1 MSLTELF
8 IRRPVMTVLLNIAL
22 IAVGLTALGKI
33 PVAALPR
40 YDTPTINVSASLNGA
55 SPETMARSVAL
66 PLEKQF
72 STIAGVNA
80 ITSSSS
86 LGRTSITLEFSAE
99 RDIDSAAGDVQS
111 ALLRTQRALPAEMT
125 DLPSYRKVNPA
136 DAPILILAL
145 SSPTMSLV
153 QVTNFA
159 ENLVS
164 PSLSTI
170 NGVAQVSV
178 WGAKRYAVRVEANP
192 QELALRGLTLD
203 DVAASIRAT
212 NANSA
217 MGQIQGSGQTLII
230 EANTQ
235 LESAAEF
242 RNLIVA
248 MRGGTPVYLRDVAT
262 IRDGS
267 ENERSLSRYN
277 GTPSVILG
285 VQRQP
290 DANTVAVIEAI
301 YAAMPKLA
309 EQLPPDV
316 KLHSLND
323 RGESIREALHD
334 IYFTLALTIAL
345 VVLVIFLFLRR
356 LSATII
362 PTLSIPIS
370 LIAAMSLLYYM
381 GYSLDNISLLG
392 ITLAVGL
399 VVDDAIVMLENI
411 VRHIEEGMAPFA
423 AAIKGAREVAFTII
437 SISISLVAVLI
448 PIFFM
453 PGTMGLLF
461 HEFAVI
467 VGLAILVSA
476 VVSLTLVPMLC
487 SRFLKHET
495 REQAEQSIAYRG
507 TAWFEFIFQG
517 TLRGYARALDWAL
530 AHRKTMVSVTL
541 GSVALTVYLFT
552 AMPKGF
558 FPSEDIGQVMATVV
572 GSQDVG
578 PATMQRQLDE
588 VAQRT
593 QGVAAV
599 GNMAA
604 AVFGGNTG
612 RMFISLKPKS
622 ERGDI
627 KQVLGELRRAAGS
640 VPGVKVFFIP
650 LQNLRVGGRMSRS
663 RYQYTL
669 QSVNGGDLEA
679 WVDRVSDAMKSDER
693 FTDVNSD
700 AENKALQAEI
710 VVDKERAQRLGI
722 SSQSLR
728 TMMYSAFG
736 ERQVA
741 SIYTDSGAWSVIL
754 TIDNPKGQS
763 ELDLMQLHLRTG
775 SGELV
780 PLSAFASVKRTL
792 GPTSINHQGQLQA
805 VTLSFNLAPDVPLGE
820 ATKAL
825 DGYVKDMNM
834 PASVITT
841 YGGDAA
847 VFQSSQTSQVVLLVA
862 ALVVIYILLGM
873 LYESFIH
880 PITIL
885 AGLPSAVVGG
895 LLTLQ
900 FFGQDLTIIATIGL
914 LMLIG
919 IVKKNAIMMI
929 DFALQAQREQGLAAS
944 DAMRQACLLR
954 FRPIMMTTLT
964 AAIGALPIAL
974 GAGAGA
980 ELRQPLGL
988 AVVGG
993 LILSQVVT
1001 LFITPV
1007 IYVLLDRFSGD
1018 GPITKAA

>member
-40 YDTPTINVSASLNGA
+40 YDTPTINVSARLNGA

-86 LGRTSITLEFSAE
+86 LGRTSITLEFSAD
-99 RDIDSAAGDVQS
+99 RNIDAAAGDVQS

-153 QVTNFA
+153 QVTDFA

-381 GYSLDNISLLG
+381 GYSLNNISLLG

-423 AAIKGAREVAFTII
+423 AAIKGAREVAFTIV

-453 PGTMGLLF
+453 PGTIGLLF

-517 TLRGYARALDWAL
+517 TLRAYARALDWAL

-552 AMPKGF
+552 VMPKGF

-763 ELDLMQLHLRTG
+763 ELDLMQLHLRTA

-805 VTLSFNLAPDVPLGE
+805 VTLSFNLAPNVPLGE

-825 DGYVKDMNM
+825 DGYVKDMNL
-834 PASVITT
+834 PASVITS

-847 VFQSSQTSQVVLLVA
+847 VFQSSQTSQVVLLLA

-900 FFGQDLTIIATIGL
+900 FFGQDLTLIATIGL

-929 DFALQAQREQGLAAS
+929 DFALQAQREQGLAAN

>member
-40 YDTPTINVSASLNGA
+40 YDTPTINVSAQLNGA

-86 LGRTSITLEFSAE
+86 LGRTSITLEFSAD
-99 RDIDSAAGDVQS
+99 RNIDAAAGDVQS

-153 QVTNFA
+153 QVTDFA

-381 GYSLDNISLLG
+381 GYSLNNISLLG

-423 AAIKGAREVAFTII
+423 AAIKGAREVAFTIV

-453 PGTMGLLF
+453 PGTIGLLF

-552 AMPKGF
+552 VMPKGF

-763 ELDLMQLHLRTG
+763 ELDLMQLHLRTA

-805 VTLSFNLAPDVPLGE
+805 VTLSFNLAPNVPLGE

-825 DGYVKDMNM
+825 DGYVKDMNL
-834 PASVITT
+834 PASVITS

-847 VFQSSQTSQVVLLVA
+847 VFQSSQTSQVVLLLA

-900 FFGQDLTIIATIGL
+900 FFGQDLTLIATIGL

-929 DFALQAQREQGLAAS
+929 DFALQAQREQGLAAN

>member
-507 TAWFEFIFQG
+507 TAWFEFIFQA
-517 TLRGYARALDWAL
+517 TLRGYARALDEAL

-820 ATKAL
+820 ATRAL

-929 DFALQAQREQGLAAS
+929 DFALQAQREQGLAAN

>member
-1 MSLTELF
+1 
-8 IRRPVMTVLLNIAL
+8 
-22 IAVGLTALGKI
+22 
-33 PVAALPR
+33 
-40 YDTPTINVSASLNGA
+40 
-55 SPETMARSVAL
+55 MARSVAL

-86 LGRTSITLEFSAE
+86 LGRTSITLEFSAD
-99 RDIDSAAGDVQS
+99 RNIDAAAGDVQS

-153 QVTNFA
+153 QVTDFA

-423 AAIKGAREVAFTII
+423 AAIKGAREVAFTIV

-453 PGTMGLLF
+453 PGTIGLLF

-552 AMPKGF
+552 VMPKGF

-763 ELDLMQLHLRTG
+763 ELDLMQLHLRTA

-805 VTLSFNLAPDVPLGE
+805 VTLSFNLAPNVPLGE

-825 DGYVKDMNM
+825 DGYVKDMNL
-834 PASVITT
+834 PASVITS

-847 VFQSSQTSQVVLLVA
+847 VFQSSQTSQVVLLLA

-900 FFGQDLTIIATIGL
+900 FFGQDLTLIATIGL

-929 DFALQAQREQGLAAS
+929 DFALQAQREQGLAAN

-1007 IYVLLDRFSGD
+1007 IYVLLDRFSGN

>member
-86 LGRTSITLEFSAE
+86 LGRTSITLEFSAD
-99 RDIDSAAGDVQS
+99 RNIDAAAGDVQS

-153 QVTNFA
+153 QVTDFA

-423 AAIKGAREVAFTII
+423 AAIKGAREVAFTIV

-453 PGTMGLLF
+453 PGTIGLLF

-552 AMPKGF
+552 VMPKGF

-763 ELDLMQLHLRTG
+763 ELDLMQLHLRTA

-805 VTLSFNLAPDVPLGE
+805 VTLSFNLAPNVPLGE

-825 DGYVKDMNM
+825 DGYVKDMNL
-834 PASVITT
+834 PASVITS

-847 VFQSSQTSQVVLLVA
+847 VFQSSQTSQVVLLLA

-900 FFGQDLTIIATIGL
+900 FFGQDLTLIATIGL

-929 DFALQAQREQGLAAS
+929 DFALQAQREQGLAAN

>member
-40 YDTPTINVSASLNGA
+40 YDTPTINVSARLNGA

-86 LGRTSITLEFSAE
+86 LGRTSITLEFSAD
-99 RDIDSAAGDVQS
+99 RNIDAAAGDVQS

-153 QVTNFA
+153 QVTDFA

-381 GYSLDNISLLG
+381 GYSLNNISLLG

-423 AAIKGAREVAFTII
+423 AAIKGAREVAFTIV

-453 PGTMGLLF
+453 PGTIGLLF

-552 AMPKGF
+552 VMPKGF

-763 ELDLMQLHLRTG
+763 ELDLMQLHLRTA

-805 VTLSFNLAPDVPLGE
+805 VTLSFNLAPNVPLGE

-825 DGYVKDMNM
+825 DGYVKDMNL
-834 PASVITT
+834 PASVITS

-847 VFQSSQTSQVVLLVA
+847 VFQSSQTSQVVLLLA

-900 FFGQDLTIIATIGL
+900 FFGQDLTLIATIGL

-929 DFALQAQREQGLAAS
+929 DFALQAQREQGLAAN

>member
-40 YDTPTINVSASLNGA
+40 YDTPTINVSARLNGA

-86 LGRTSITLEFSAE
+86 LGRTSITLEFSAD
-99 RDIDSAAGDVQS
+99 RNIDAAAGDVQS

-153 QVTNFA
+153 QVTDFA

-381 GYSLDNISLLG
+381 GYSLNNISLLG

-423 AAIKGAREVAFTII
+423 AAIKGAREVAFTIV

-453 PGTMGLLF
+453 PGTIGLLF

-552 AMPKGF
+552 VMPKGF

-763 ELDLMQLHLRTG
+763 ELDLMQLHLRTAY
-775 SGELV
+775 GELV

-805 VTLSFNLAPDVPLGE
+805 VTLSFNLAPNVPLGE

-825 DGYVKDMNM
+825 DGYVKDMNL
-834 PASVITT
+834 PASVITS

-847 VFQSSQTSQVVLLVA
+847 VFQSSQTSQVVLLLA

-900 FFGQDLTIIATIGL
+900 FFGQDLTLIATIGL

-929 DFALQAQREQGLAAS
+929 DFALQAQREQGLAAN

>member
-40 YDTPTINVSASLNGA
+40 YDTPTINVSARLNGA

-86 LGRTSITLEFSAE
+86 LGRTSITLEFSAD
-99 RDIDSAAGDVQS
+99 RNIDAAAGDVQS

-381 GYSLDNISLLG
+381 GYSLNNISLLG

-423 AAIKGAREVAFTII
+423 AAIKGAREVAFTIV

-453 PGTMGLLF
+453 PGTIGLLF

-552 AMPKGF
+552 VMPKGF

-622 ERGDI
+622 ERDDI

-763 ELDLMQLHLRTG
+763 ELDLMQLHLRTA

-805 VTLSFNLAPDVPLGE
+805 VTLSFNLAPNVPLGE

-825 DGYVKDMNM
+825 DGYVKDMNL
-834 PASVITT
+834 PASVITS

-847 VFQSSQTSQVVLLVA
+847 VFQSSQTSQVVLLLA

-900 FFGQDLTIIATIGL
+900 FFGQDLTLIATIGL

-929 DFALQAQREQGLAAS
+929 DFALQAQREQGLAAN

>member
-40 YDTPTINVSASLNGA
+40 YDTPTINVSARLNGA

-86 LGRTSITLEFSAE
+86 LGRTSITLEFSAD
-99 RDIDSAAGDVQS
+99 RNIDAAAGDVQS

-153 QVTNFA
+153 QVTDFA

-381 GYSLDNISLLG
+381 GHSLNNISLLG

-423 AAIKGAREVAFTII
+423 AAIKGAREVAFTIV

-453 PGTMGLLF
+453 PGTIGLLF

-530 AHRKTMVSVTL
+530 ANRKTMVSVTL

-552 AMPKGF
+552 VMPKGF

-679 WVDRVSDAMKSDER
+679 WVDRVSDAMKADER

-763 ELDLMQLHLRTG
+763 ELDLMQLHLRTA

-805 VTLSFNLAPDVPLGE
+805 VTLSFNLAPNVPLGE

-825 DGYVKDMNM
+825 DGYVKDMNL
-834 PASVITT
+834 PASVITS

-847 VFQSSQTSQVVLLVA
+847 VFQSSQTSQVVLLLA

-900 FFGQDLTIIATIGL
+900 FFGQDLTLIATIGL

-929 DFALQAQREQGLAAS
+929 DFALQAQREQGLAAN

-1007 IYVLLDRFSGD
+1007 IYVLLDHFSGD

>member
-40 YDTPTINVSASLNGA
+40 YDTPTINVSARLNGA

-86 LGRTSITLEFSAE
+86 LGRTSITLEFSAD
-99 RDIDSAAGDVQS
+99 RNIDAAAGDVQS

-153 QVTNFA
+153 QVTDFA

-381 GYSLDNISLLG
+381 GYSLNNISLLG

-423 AAIKGAREVAFTII
+423 AAIKGAREVAFTIV

-453 PGTMGLLF
+453 PGTIGLLF

-530 AHRKTMVSVTL
+530 AHGKTMVSVTL

-552 AMPKGF
+552 VMPKGF

-679 WVDRVSDAMKSDER
+679 WVDRVSDAMKADER

-763 ELDLMQLHLRTG
+763 ELDLMQLHLRTA

-805 VTLSFNLAPDVPLGE
+805 VTLSFNLAPNVPLGE

-825 DGYVKDMNM
+825 DGYVKDMNL
-834 PASVITT
+834 PASVITS

-847 VFQSSQTSQVVLLVA
+847 VFQSSQTSQVVLLLA

-900 FFGQDLTIIATIGL
+900 FFGQDLTVIATIGL

-929 DFALQAQREQGLAAS
+929 DFALQAQREQGLAAN

>member
-381 GYSLDNISLLG
+381 GYSLNNISLLG

-423 AAIKGAREVAFTII
+423 AAIKGAREVAFTIV

-552 AMPKGF
+552 VMPKGF

-763 ELDLMQLHLRTG
+763 ELDLM
-775 SGELV
+775 
-780 PLSAFASVKRTL
+780 
-792 GPTSINHQGQLQA
+792 
-805 VTLSFNLAPDVPLGE
+805 
-820 ATKAL
+820 
-825 DGYVKDMNM
+825 
-834 PASVITT
+834 
-841 YGGDAA
+841 
-847 VFQSSQTSQVVLLVA
+847 
-862 ALVVIYILLGM
+862 
-873 LYESFIH
+873 
-880 PITIL
+880 
-885 AGLPSAVVGG
+885 
-895 LLTLQ
+895 
-900 FFGQDLTIIATIGL
+900 
-914 LMLIG
+914 
-919 IVKKNAIMMI
+919 
-929 DFALQAQREQGLAAS
+929 
-944 DAMRQACLLR
+944 
-954 FRPIMMTTLT
+954 
-964 AAIGALPIAL
+964 
-974 GAGAGA
+974 
-980 ELRQPLGL
+980 
-988 AVVGG
+988 
-993 LILSQVVT
+993 
-1001 LFITPV
+1001 
-1007 IYVLLDRFSGD
+1007 
-1018 GPITKAA
+1018 

>member
-825 DGYVKDMNM
+825 DGYVKDMNL
-834 PASVITT
+834 PASVITS

>member
-86 LGRTSITLEFSAE
+86 LGRTSITLEFSAD
-99 RDIDSAAGDVQS
+99 RNIDAAAGDVQS

-423 AAIKGAREVAFTII
+423 AAIKGAREVAFTIV

-805 VTLSFNLAPDVPLGE
+805 VTLSFNLAPNVPLGE

-825 DGYVKDMNM
+825 DGYVKDMNL
-834 PASVITT
+834 PASVITS

>member
-40 YDTPTINVSASLNGA
+40 YDTPTINVSARLNGA

-86 LGRTSITLEFSAE
+86 LGRTSITLEFSAD
-99 RDIDSAAGDVQS
+99 RNIDAAAGDVQS

-153 QVTNFA
+153 QVTDFA

-381 GYSLDNISLLG
+381 GYSLNNISLLG

-423 AAIKGAREVAFTII
+423 AAIKGAREVAFTIV

-453 PGTMGLLF
+453 PGTIGLLF

-517 TLRGYARALDWAL
+517 ALRGYARALDWAL

-552 AMPKGF
+552 VMPKGF

-763 ELDLMQLHLRTG
+763 ELDLMQLHLRTA

-805 VTLSFNLAPDVPLGE
+805 VTLSFNLAPNVPLGE

-825 DGYVKDMNM
+825 DGYVKDMNL
-834 PASVITT
+834 PASVITS

-847 VFQSSQTSQVVLLVA
+847 VFQSSQTSQVVLLLA

-900 FFGQDLTIIATIGL
+900 FFGQDLTLIATIGL

-929 DFALQAQREQGLAAS
+929 DFALQAQREQGLAAN

>member
-40 YDTPTINVSASLNGA
+40 YDTPTINVSARLNGA

-86 LGRTSITLEFSAE
+86 LGRTSITLEFSAD
-99 RDIDSAAGDVQS
+99 RNIDAAAGDVQS

-153 QVTNFA
+153 QVTDFA

-381 GYSLDNISLLG
+381 GYSLNNISLLG

-423 AAIKGAREVAFTII
+423 AAIKGAREVAFTIV

-453 PGTMGLLF
+453 PGTIGLLF

-552 AMPKGF
+552 VMPKGF

-669 QSVNGGDLEA
+669 QSVSGGDLEA

-763 ELDLMQLHLRTG
+763 ELDLMQLHLRTA

-805 VTLSFNLAPDVPLGE
+805 VTLSFNLAPNVPLGE

-825 DGYVKDMNM
+825 DGYVKDMNL
-834 PASVITT
+834 PASVITS

-847 VFQSSQTSQVVLLVA
+847 VFQSSQTSQVVLLLA

-900 FFGQDLTIIATIGL
+900 FFGQDLTLIATIGL

-929 DFALQAQREQGLAAS
+929 DFALQAQREQGLAAN

>member
-40 YDTPTINVSASLNGA
+40 YDTPTINVSARLNGA

-86 LGRTSITLEFSAE
+86 LGRTSITLEFSAD
-99 RDIDSAAGDVQS
+99 RDIDAAAGDVQS

-153 QVTNFA
+153 QVTDFA

-381 GYSLDNISLLG
+381 GYSLNNISLLG

-423 AAIKGAREVAFTII
+423 AAIKGAREVAFTIV

-453 PGTMGLLF
+453 PGTIGLLF

-552 AMPKGF
+552 VMPKGF

-763 ELDLMQLHLRTG
+763 ELDLMQLHLRTA

-805 VTLSFNLAPDVPLGE
+805 VTLSFNLAPNVPLGE

-825 DGYVKDMNM
+825 DGYVKDMNL
-834 PASVITT
+834 PASVITS

-847 VFQSSQTSQVVLLVA
+847 VFQSSQTSQVVLLLA

-900 FFGQDLTIIATIGL
+900 FFGQDLTLIATIGL

-929 DFALQAQREQGLAAS
+929 DFALQAQREQGLAAN

>member
-235 LESAAEF
+235 LESAVEF

-885 AGLPSAVVGG
+885 AGLPSALVGG

>member
-40 YDTPTINVSASLNGA
+40 YDTPTINVSARLNGA

-86 LGRTSITLEFSAE
+86 LGRTSITLEFSAD
-99 RDIDSAAGDVQS
+99 RNIDAAAGDVQS

-153 QVTNFA
+153 QVTDFA

-381 GYSLDNISLLG
+381 GYSLNNISLLG

-423 AAIKGAREVAFTII
+423 AAIKGAREVAFTIV

-453 PGTMGLLF
+453 PGTIGLLF

-495 REQAEQSIAYRG
+495 REQPEQSIAYRG

-552 AMPKGF
+552 VMPKGF

-700 AENKALQAEI
+700 AENKALQAAI

-763 ELDLMQLHLRTG
+763 ELDLMQLHLRTA

-805 VTLSFNLAPDVPLGE
+805 VTLSFNLAPNVPLGE

-825 DGYVKDMNM
+825 DGYVKDMNL
-834 PASVITT
+834 PASVITS

-847 VFQSSQTSQVVLLVA
+847 VFQSSQTSQVVLLLA

-900 FFGQDLTIIATIGL
+900 FFGQDLTLIATIGL

-929 DFALQAQREQGLAAS
+929 DFALQAQREQGLAAN

>member
-775 SGELV
+775 YGELV

-929 DFALQAQREQGLAAS
+929 DFALQAQREQGLAAN

>member
-40 YDTPTINVSASLNGA
+40 YDTPTINVSARLNGA

-86 LGRTSITLEFSAE
+86 LGRTSITLEFSAD
-99 RDIDSAAGDVQS
+99 RNIDAAAGDVQS

-153 QVTNFA
+153 QITDFA

-381 GYSLDNISLLG
+381 GYSLNNISLLG

-423 AAIKGAREVAFTII
+423 AAIKGAREVAFTIV

-453 PGTMGLLF
+453 PGTIGLLF

-552 AMPKGF
+552 VMPKGF

-763 ELDLMQLHLRTG
+763 ELDLMQLHLRTA

-805 VTLSFNLAPDVPLGE
+805 VTLSFNLAPNVPLGE

-825 DGYVKDMNM
+825 DGYVKDMNL
-834 PASVITT
+834 PASVITS

-847 VFQSSQTSQVVLLVA
+847 VFQSSQTSQVVLLLA

-900 FFGQDLTIIATIGL
+900 FFGQDLTLIATIGL

-929 DFALQAQREQGLAAS
+929 DFALQAQREQGLAAN

>member
-1 MSLTELF
+1 
-8 IRRPVMTVLLNIAL
+8 
-22 IAVGLTALGKI
+22 
-33 PVAALPR
+33 
-40 YDTPTINVSASLNGA
+40 
-55 SPETMARSVAL
+55 MARSVAL

-80 ITSSSS
+80 NTSSSS
-86 LGRTSITLEFSAE
+86 LGRTSITLEFSAD
-99 RDIDSAAGDVQS
+99 RNIDAAAGDVQS

-153 QVTNFA
+153 QVTDFA

-267 ENERSLSRYN
+267 ENEGSLSRYN

-381 GYSLDNISLLG
+381 GYSLNNISLLG

-423 AAIKGAREVAFTII
+423 AAIKGAREVAFTIV

-453 PGTMGLLF
+453 PGTIGLLF

-552 AMPKGF
+552 VMPKGF

-763 ELDLMQLHLRTG
+763 ELDLMQLHLRTA

-805 VTLSFNLAPDVPLGE
+805 VTLSFNLAPNVPLGE

-825 DGYVKDMNM
+825 DGYVKDMNL
-834 PASVITT
+834 PASVITS

-847 VFQSSQTSQVVLLVA
+847 VFQSSQTSQVVLLLA

-900 FFGQDLTIIATIGL
+900 FFGQDLTLIATIGL

-929 DFALQAQREQGLAAS
+929 DFALQAQREQGLAAN

>member
-40 YDTPTINVSASLNGA
+40 YDTPTINVSARLNGA

-86 LGRTSITLEFSAE
+86 LGRTSITLEFSEE

-153 QVTNFA
+153 QVTDFA

-381 GYSLDNISLLG
+381 GYSLNNISLLG

-423 AAIKGAREVAFTII
+423 AAIKGAREVAFTIV

-453 PGTMGLLF
+453 PGTIGLLF

-552 AMPKGF
+552 VMPKGF

-763 ELDLMQLHLRTG
+763 ELDLMQLHLRTA

-805 VTLSFNLAPDVPLGE
+805 VTLSFNLAPNVPLGE

-825 DGYVKDMNM
+825 DGYVKDMNL
-834 PASVITT
+834 PASVITS

-847 VFQSSQTSQVVLLVA
+847 VFQSSQTSQVVLLLA

-900 FFGQDLTIIATIGL
+900 FFGQDLTLIATIGL

-929 DFALQAQREQGLAAS
+929 DFALQAQREQGLAAN

>member
-900 FFGQDLTIIATIGL
+900 FFGQDLTLIATIGL

>member
-40 YDTPTINVSASLNGA
+40 YDTPTINVSARLNGA

-86 LGRTSITLEFSAE
+86 LGRTSITLEFSAD
-99 RDIDSAAGDVQS
+99 RNIDAAAGDVQS

-153 QVTNFA
+153 QVTDFA

-381 GYSLDNISLLG
+381 GYSLNNISLLG

-423 AAIKGAREVAFTII
+423 AAIKGAREVAFTIV

-453 PGTMGLLF
+453 PGTIGLLF

-552 AMPKGF
+552 VMPKGF

-599 GNMAA
+599 GNMATV
-604 AVFGGNTG
+604 VFGGNTG

-763 ELDLMQLHLRTG
+763 ELDLMQLHLRTA

-780 PLSAFASVKRTL
+780 PLSAFASVKRIL

-805 VTLSFNLAPDVPLGE
+805 VTLSFNLAPNVPLGE

-825 DGYVKDMNM
+825 DGYVKDMNL
-834 PASVITT
+834 PASVITS

-847 VFQSSQTSQVVLLVA
+847 VFQSSQTSQVVLLLA

-900 FFGQDLTIIATIGL
+900 FFGQDLTLIATIGL

-929 DFALQAQREQGLAAS
+929 DFALQAQREQGLAAN

-964 AAIGALPIAL
+964 AAIGGLPIAL

>member
-40 YDTPTINVSASLNGA
+40 YDTPTINVSARLNGA

-86 LGRTSITLEFSAE
+86 LGRTSITLEFSAD
-99 RDIDSAAGDVQS
+99 RNIDAAAGDVQS

-136 DAPILILAL
+136 DTPILILAL

-153 QVTNFA
+153 QVTDFA

-381 GYSLDNISLLG
+381 GYSLNNISLLG

-423 AAIKGAREVAFTII
+423 AAIKGAREVAFTIV

-453 PGTMGLLF
+453 PGTIGLLF

-552 AMPKGF
+552 VMPKGF

-763 ELDLMQLHLRTG
+763 ELDLMQLHLRTA

-805 VTLSFNLAPDVPLGE
+805 VTLSFNLAPNVPLGE

-825 DGYVKDMNM
+825 DGYVKDMNL
-834 PASVITT
+834 PASVITS

-847 VFQSSQTSQVVLLVA
+847 VFQSSQTSQVVLLLA

-900 FFGQDLTIIATIGL
+900 FFGQDLTLIATIGL

-929 DFALQAQREQGLAAS
+929 DFALQAQREHGLAAT

>member
-1 MSLTELF
+1 
-8 IRRPVMTVLLNIAL
+8 
-22 IAVGLTALGKI
+22 
-33 PVAALPR
+33 
-40 YDTPTINVSASLNGA
+40 
-55 SPETMARSVAL
+55 
-66 PLEKQF
+66 
-72 STIAGVNA
+72 
-80 ITSSSS
+80 
-86 LGRTSITLEFSAE
+86 
-99 RDIDSAAGDVQS
+99 
-111 ALLRTQRALPAEMT
+111 
-125 DLPSYRKVNPA
+125 
-136 DAPILILAL
+136 
-145 SSPTMSLV
+145 
-153 QVTNFA
+153 
-159 ENLVS
+159 LVS

-381 GYSLDNISLLG
+381 GYSLNNISLLG

-423 AAIKGAREVAFTII
+423 AAIKGAREVAFTIV

-453 PGTMGLLF
+453 PGTIGLLF

-552 AMPKGF
+552 VMPKGF

-763 ELDLMQLHLRTG
+763 ELDLMQLHLRTA

-805 VTLSFNLAPDVPLGE
+805 VTLSFNLAPNVPLGE

-825 DGYVKDMNM
+825 DGYVKDMNL
-834 PASVITT
+834 PASVITS

-847 VFQSSQTSQVVLLVA
+847 VFQSSQTSQVVLLLA

-900 FFGQDLTIIATIGL
+900 FFGQDLTLIATIGL

-929 DFALQAQREQGLAAS
+929 DFALQAQREQGLAAN

-1007 IYVLLDRFSGD
+1007 IYVLLDRFSGN

>member
-40 YDTPTINVSASLNGA
+40 YDTPTINVSARLNGA

-99 RDIDSAAGDVQS
+99 RNIDSAAGDVQS

-153 QVTNFA
+153 QVTDFA

-381 GYSLDNISLLG
+381 GYSLNNISLLG

-423 AAIKGAREVAFTII
+423 AAIKGAREVAFTIV

-453 PGTMGLLF
+453 PGTIGLLF

-679 WVDRVSDAMKSDER
+679 WVDRVSDAMKADER

-763 ELDLMQLHLRTG
+763 ELDLMQLHLRTA

-805 VTLSFNLAPDVPLGE
+805 VTLSFNLAPNVPLGE

-825 DGYVKDMNM
+825 DGYVKDMNL
-834 PASVITT
+834 PASVITS

-847 VFQSSQTSQVVLLVA
+847 VFQSSQTSQVVLLLA

-900 FFGQDLTIIATIGL
+900 FFGQDLTLIATIGL

-929 DFALQAQREQGLAAS
+929 DFALQAQREQGLAAN

>member
-153 QVTNFA
+153 QVTDFA

-805 VTLSFNLAPDVPLGE
+805 VTLSFNLAPNVPLGE

-1007 IYVLLDRFSGD
+1007 IYVLLDRFSGN

>member
-86 LGRTSITLEFSAE
+86 LGRTSITLEFSEE

-153 QVTNFA
+153 QVTDFA

-381 GYSLDNISLLG
+381 GYSLNNISLLG

-453 PGTMGLLF
+453 PGTIGLLF

-552 AMPKGF
+552 VMPKGF

-763 ELDLMQLHLRTG
+763 ELDLMQLHLRTA

-805 VTLSFNLAPDVPLGE
+805 VTLSFNLAPNVPLGE

-825 DGYVKDMNM
+825 DGYVKDMNL
-834 PASVITT
+834 PASVITS

-847 VFQSSQTSQVVLLVA
+847 VFQSSQTSQVVLLLA

-900 FFGQDLTIIATIGL
+900 FFGQDLTLIATIGL

-929 DFALQAQREQGLAAS
+929 DFALQAQREQGLAAN

>member
-805 VTLSFNLAPDVPLGE
+805 VTLSFNLAPNVPLGE

-825 DGYVKDMNM
+825 DGYVKDMNL
-834 PASVITT
+834 PASVITS

>member
-381 GYSLDNISLLG
+381 GYSLNNISLLG

-423 AAIKGAREVAFTII
+423 AAIKGAREVAFTIV

-929 DFALQAQREQGLAAS
+929 DFALQAQREQGLAAN

>member
-40 YDTPTINVSASLNGA
+40 YDTPTINVSARLNGA

-86 LGRTSITLEFSAE
+86 LGRTSITLEFSAD
-99 RDIDSAAGDVQS
+99 RNIDAAAGDVQS

-153 QVTNFA
+153 QVTDFA

-381 GYSLDNISLLG
+381 GYSLNNISLLG

-423 AAIKGAREVAFTII
+423 AAIKGAREVAFTIV

-453 PGTMGLLF
+453 PGTIGLLF

-552 AMPKGF
+552 VMPKGF

-763 ELDLMQLHLRTG
+763 ELDLMQLHLRTA

-805 VTLSFNLAPDVPLGE
+805 VTLSFNLAPNVPLGE

-825 DGYVKDMNM
+825 DGYVKDMNL
-834 PASVITT
+834 PASVITS

-847 VFQSSQTSQVVLLVA
+847 VFQSSQTSQVVLLLA

-900 FFGQDLTIIATIGL
+900 FFGQDLTLIATIGL

-929 DFALQAQREQGLAAS
+929 DFALQAQREQGLAAN

-1007 IYVLLDRFSGD
+1007 IYVLLDRFSGN

>member
-1007 IYVLLDRFSGD
+1007 IYVLLDRFSGN

>member
-40 YDTPTINVSASLNGA
+40 YDTPTINVSARLNGA

-86 LGRTSITLEFSAE
+86 LGRTSITLEFSAD
-99 RDIDSAAGDVQS
+99 RNIDAAAGDVQS

-153 QVTNFA
+153 QVTDFA

-381 GYSLDNISLLG
+381 GYSLNNISLLG

-423 AAIKGAREVAFTII
+423 AAIKGAREVAFTIV

-453 PGTMGLLF
+453 PGTIGLLF

-517 TLRGYARALDWAL
+517 ALRGYARALDWAL

-552 AMPKGF
+552 VMPKGF

-679 WVDRVSDAMKSDER
+679 WVDRVSDAMKADER

-763 ELDLMQLHLRTG
+763 ELDLMQLHLRTA

-805 VTLSFNLAPDVPLGE
+805 VTLSFNLAPNVPLGE

-825 DGYVKDMNM
+825 DGYVKDMNL
-834 PASVITT
+834 PASVITS

-847 VFQSSQTSQVVLLVA
+847 VFQSSQTSQVVLLLA

-900 FFGQDLTIIATIGL
+900 FFGQDLTLIATIGL

-929 DFALQAQREQGLAAS
+929 DFALQAQREQGLAAN

>member
-99 RDIDSAAGDVQS
+99 RNIDAAAGDVQS

>member
-86 LGRTSITLEFSAE
+86 LGRTSITLEFSEE

-847 VFQSSQTSQVVLLVA
+847 VFQSSQASQVVLLVA

-1007 IYVLLDRFSGD
+1007 IYVLLDRFSGN

>member
-153 QVTNFA
+153 QVTDFA

-552 AMPKGF
+552 VMPKGF

-763 ELDLMQLHLRTG
+763 ELDLMQLHLRTA

-929 DFALQAQREQGLAAS
+929 DFALQAQREQGLAAN

>member
-40 YDTPTINVSASLNGA
+40 YDTPTINVSARLNGA

-86 LGRTSITLEFSAE
+86 LGRTSITLEFSAD
-99 RDIDSAAGDVQS
+99 RNIDAAAGDVQS

-153 QVTNFA
+153 QVTDFA

-381 GYSLDNISLLG
+381 GYSLNNISLLG

-423 AAIKGAREVAFTII
+423 AAIKGAREVAFTIV

-453 PGTMGLLF
+453 PGTIGLLF

-552 AMPKGF
+552 VMPKGF

-805 VTLSFNLAPDVPLGE
+805 VTLSFNLAPNVPLGE

-825 DGYVKDMNM
+825 DGYVKDMNL
-834 PASVITT
+834 PASVITS

-900 FFGQDLTIIATIGL
+900 FFGQDLTLIATIGL

-929 DFALQAQREQGLAAS
+929 DFALQAQREQGLAAN

>member
-40 YDTPTINVSASLNGA
+40 YDTPTINVSARLNGA

-86 LGRTSITLEFSAE
+86 LGRTSITLEFSAD
-99 RDIDSAAGDVQS
+99 RNIDAAAGDVQS

-153 QVTNFA
+153 QVTDFA

-178 WGAKRYAVRVEANP
+178 WGAKRYAVRVEVNP

-381 GYSLDNISLLG
+381 GYSLNNISLLG

-423 AAIKGAREVAFTII
+423 AAIKGAREVAFTIV

-453 PGTMGLLF
+453 PGTIGLLF

-552 AMPKGF
+552 VMPKGF

-693 FTDVNSD
+693 FADVNSD

-763 ELDLMQLHLRTG
+763 ELDLMQLHLRTA

-805 VTLSFNLAPDVPLGE
+805 VTLSFNLAPNVPLGE

-825 DGYVKDMNM
+825 DGYVKDMNL
-834 PASVITT
+834 PASVITS

-847 VFQSSQTSQVVLLVA
+847 VFQSSQTSQVVLLLA

-900 FFGQDLTIIATIGL
+900 FFGQDLTLIATIGL

-929 DFALQAQREQGLAAS
+929 DFALQAQREQGLAAN

-1007 IYVLLDRFSGD
+1007 IYVLLDRFSGN